1 MTTKTEGETSIQS
14 YNGNNDLGHIPKSR
28 SIKQKAKRFAKSL
41 ISKDAWIGDHD
52 YATLL
57 IPTIPFVTK
66 TKRELPFYGVHD
78 RIPYFLLLI
87 LGFQHALAMVGGV
100 VTPPLL
106 IGGSS
111 GANLN
116 EDDVQYIVSAS
127 LIWCGLGT
135 ILQISRFQ
143 LLKSRYFIGTGILN
157 VTGTSFAFVNVA
169 LAYLSQAYASGICPT
184 AADGTKLPCPKEF
197 GAILGTASLTGL
209 FFIGLAFIPPK
220 LIRRLFPPLIV
231 GMMLFLIGASL
242 VKSGITNWAGGSGPC
257 MSDHSMLCPSNN
269 APVTKHLWG
278 SAPLIGLGFS
288 AFITIIICEL
298 FGSPFIKSASVFI
311 GLIVGMIIAGALGY
325 FDKSTIDS
333 APAFTFLWVKT
344 FPLSLRG
351 QLVLPMLAAWSV
363 ICAET
368 VANVTAASDVSQLP
382 IEGEQFESRIQGGLA
397 ADALSA
403 SLAPLAMISP
413 LTTFA
418 QNAGVIAIT
427 RNASRNAGYV
437 CAIFLFIMGI
447 VAKFAAIFVALP
459 PSVLGG
465 FSTFLFGS
473 VAVSGIRVMAY
484 AKWDRRARFIA
495 TCGMSLGLAS
505 LCVPTWFDYFFTYS
519 GNNQGLKGL
528 IQAVVLVV
536 EEPYLIAAIV
546 GISLNAVLPE
556 ESGFVSTPSNIE
568 EGRLS
573 SEDHVEA
580 PQREEEDKSRMTPSE
595 SLDQPQQFD
604 ENTKY

>member
-1 MTTKTEGETSIQS
+1 MTSKMEGETSVQS
-14 YNGNNDLGHIPKSR
+14 YNGNNDLGHIPRNR
-28 SIKQKAKRFAKSL
+28 SITQKARRFAKSL
-41 ISKDAWIGDHD
+41 ISKDAWLGDHD

-66 TKRELPFYGVHD
+66 AKRELPFYGVHD

-116 EDDVQYIVSAS
+116 ENDVQYLVSAS

-143 LLKSRYFIGTGILN
+143 LLKSKYFIGTGILN

-169 LAYLSQAYASGICPT
+169 LAYLSQAYASGVCPT

-197 GAILGTASLTGL
+197 GAVLGTASLTGL

-220 LIRRLFPPLIV
+220 IIRRLFPPLIV

-257 MSDHSMLCPSNN
+257 MSDHSMLCPSNT
-269 APVTKHLWG
+269 APVTKHPWG

-311 GLIVGMIIAGALGY
+311 GLIVGMIIAGATGY

-368 VANVTAASDVSQLP
+368 VANVTASSDVSQLP

-447 VAKFAAIFVALP
+447 VAKFAAVFVALP

-495 TCGMSLGLAS
+495 TCGLSLGLAS
-505 LCVPTWFDYFFTYS
+505 LCVPSWFDYFFTYS
-519 GNNQGLKGL
+519 GTNQGLKGL

-556 ESGFVSTPSNIE
+556 ESAFDPTPASIE

-573 SEDHVEA
+573 SEEHADEPA
-580 PQREEEDKSRMTPSE
+580 REEEDKSRMTHSE
-595 SLDQPQQFD
+595 SIDQPVPID
-604 ENTKY
+604 ENTKH